1 MKVKRILLE
10 AEDVKAYYK
19 LGRIFVKAVD
29 GVTLEIFE
37 DEVVGVVG
45 ESGCGKTTLSN
56 VLFMNVLKPLIL
68 IGGRIVLKVNG
79 VPNEISSLTRDEVK
93 KKFWGKEIS
102 IIPQSAMNAL
112 MPTIKIESY
121 IKHLAESHRIPEK
134 QLLSKA
140 KERFQEVGLDPVWL
154 KRYPFELSGG
164 MKQRAVIA
172 IATILNPKL
181 LIADEPTSALDVVNQ
196 KVFLKVLMKLK
207 RHNVIKSILFITH
220 DIATVRQIAD
230 RMIIMYA
237 GKIVEISP
245 IEKILERP
253 LHPYS
258 QGLLNSVLT
267 PEPEVKKRGIVVVPG
282 TPPNLID
289 PPSGCRFHPRCV
301 HVMKICEK
309 EEPILKEIEPGR
321 KVACFLYAEERT

>member
-1 MKVKRILLE
+1 MQHTLMEVK
-10 AEDVKAYYK
+10 DVKAYYK
-19 LGRIFVKAVD
+19 LGKNFVKAVD
-29 GVTLEIFE
+29 GVSFEILE

-56 VLFMNVLKPLIL
+56 VLFMNVTKPLTL
-68 IGGRIVLKVNG
+68 VGGKIVLKVNG
-79 VPNEISSLTRDEVK
+79 EVSEISSLSREEVK
-93 KKFWGKEIS
+93 KRFWGKEIS

-121 IKHLAESHRIPEK
+121 IKHLAESHGMAEK
-134 QLLSKA
+134 QLLLKA
-140 KERFQEVGLDPVWL
+140 IERFKEVGLDLKWL

-196 KVFLKVLMKLK
+196 KVFLKVLMEMK
-207 RHNVIKSILFITH
+207 RQGIIKSILFITH
-220 DIATVRQIAD
+220 DIATVRQIAS

-245 IEKILERP
+245 IENILERP

-267 PEPEVKKRGIVVVPG
+267 PEPEVKKRGITVVPG

-289 PPSGCRFHPRCV
+289 PPSGCRFHPRCIYAMEV
-301 HVMKICEK
+301 CKRD
-309 EEPILKEIEPGR
+309 EPLLKEIEPER
-321 KVACFLYAEERT
+321 KVACFLYSEEKA

>member
-1 MKVKRILLE
+1 MQHTLMEVKGVR
-10 AEDVKAYYK
+10 AYYK
-19 LGRIFVKAVD
+19 LGKNFVKAVD
-29 GVTLEIFE
+29 GVSFEILE

-56 VLFMNVLKPLIL
+56 VLFMNVMKPLTL
-68 IGGRIVLKVNG
+68 VGGKIFLKVNG
-79 VPNEISSLTRDEVK
+79 EVSEISSLPREEVK
-93 KKFWGKEIS
+93 KRFWGKEIS

-112 MPTIKIESY
+112 MPTIRIESY
-121 IKHLAESHRIPEK
+121 IKHLAESHGMAEK
-134 QLLSKA
+134 QLLLKA
-140 KERFQEVGLDPVWL
+140 IERFKEVGLDPEWL

-196 KVFLKVLMKLK
+196 KVFLKVLMEMK
-207 RHNVIKSILFITH
+207 RQGIIKSILFITH
-220 DIATVRQIAD
+220 DIATVRQIAS

-267 PEPEVKKRGIVVVPG
+267 PEPEVKKRGITVVPG

-289 PPSGCRFHPRCV
+289 PPSGCRFHPRCIYAMEV
-301 HVMKICEK
+301 CKK
-309 EEPILKEIEPGR
+309 DEPLLKEIEPGR
-321 KVACFLYAEERT
+321 KVACFLYSEEKA